1 MNLLPFFHPAES
13 NTFEITSVENYWAR
27 IRKSIGKLSPAMP
40 LLSSP
45 YHPTLL
51 FDFPPELDFHSPDF
65 PDYMH
70 YGIHPAFAALL
81 RESANRP
88 DILMVQDGVGYR
100 APIPRREDLLDVNF
114 RVFAEIRRACDD
126 AGIHCW
132 SNVESFDFSENG
144 EKLLPRYYNGGFDG
158 ERGFVQQ
165 LESVFRFSER
175 ILTLS
180 LTGFFAPSGVEPALG
195 GAAALE
201 QAQNYETYRK
211 HPIRDYEN
219 LAAGKS
225 YSITPEPSPC
235 FQTARREN

>member
-100 APIPRREDLLDVNF
+100 APIPRREDLFDVNF

-132 SNVESFDFSENG
+132 SNVESFDFSENE